1 MANLDLNRT
10 DPASMEPDTLEAMP
24 QGEFVR
30 GWKAIVGEP
39 PAIMLDSRTD
49 MVRVLVESVP
59 IATPD
64 LADTSAKDQWKTEEP

>member
-1 MANLDLNRT
+1 V
-10 DPASMEPDTLEAMP
+10 EPDALDAMP
-24 QGEFVR
+24 EGEFVK

-39 PAIMLDSRTD
+39 PAVMLDSRAD

-64 LADTSAKDQWKTEEP
+64 LADTSVKNQPTTGEP